1 MAENSQGYPRADIK
15 WPVVVKSD
23 RRTME
28 GVTSD
33 VTPNGV
39 FIHCQQP
46 LRLNEVFEMDIS
58 IPDSDQSL
66 KARAEVVWSNK
77 YGPDD
82 DISPRGMG
90 VRFLRIS
97 SEARKF
103 IARAAMNYLKS
114 KKVAPELL
122 QTLSTLMID
131 LNEVESKVAQGK
143 NST

>member
-1 MAENSQGYPRADIK
+1 MAENQRGYPRADIK

-23 RRTME
+23 KRTME
-28 GVTSD
+28 GVTSN

-46 LRLNEVFEMDIS
+46 LRLNEVFDMDIS
-58 IPDSDQSL
+58 IPGSDQSL
-66 KARAEVVWSNK
+66 RARAEVVWSNR
-77 YGPDD
+77 YGPND

-103 IARAAMNYLKS
+103 IARAAMDYLKS

-131 LNEVESKVAQGK
+131 LNEVESKVA
-143 NST
+143 

>member
-1 MAENSQGYPRADIK
+1 MAENQRGYPRADIK

-23 RRTME
+23 ERTME
-28 GVTSD
+28 GVTSN

-46 LRLNEVFEMDIS
+46 LRLNEVFDMDIS
-58 IPDSDQSL
+58 IPGSDQSL
-66 KARAEVVWSNK
+66 RARAEVVWSNR
-77 YGPDD
+77 YGPND

-103 IARAAMNYLKS
+103 IARAAMDYLKS

-131 LNEVESKVAQGK
+131 LNEVESKVA
-143 NST
+143 

>member
-1 MAENSQGYPRADIK
+1 MAENQRGYPRADIK

-23 RRTME
+23 KRTME
-28 GVTSD
+28 GVTSN

-46 LRLNEVFEMDIS
+46 LRLNEVFDMDIS
-58 IPDSDQSL
+58 IPGSDQSL
-66 KARAEVVWSNK
+66 RARAEVVWSNR
-77 YGPDD
+77 YGPND

-103 IARAAMNYLKS
+103 IARAAMDYLKS
-114 KKVAPELL
+114 KKVPPELL

-131 LNEVESKVAQGK
+131 LNEVESKVA
-143 NST
+143 

>member
-1 MAENSQGYPRADIK
+1 MAENARGYPRADIK

-23 RRTME
+23 NKTME
-28 GVTSD
+28 GVTSN

-39 FIHCQQP
+39 FIHCKHP
-46 LRLNEVFEMDIS
+46 LRLNEVFDMDIN
-58 IPDSDQSL
+58 IPGSDQSL
-66 KARAEVVWSNK
+66 SARAEVIWSNI

-82 DISPRGMG
+82 NISPRGMG
-90 VRFLRIS
+90 VRFLSIS

-103 IARAAMNYLKS
+103 IARAAMDYLKS

-131 LNEVESKVAQGK
+131 PDQVKSKVA
-143 NST
+143 

>member
-1 MAENSQGYPRADIK
+1 MADNQRGYPRADIK

-23 RRTME
+23 KRTME
-28 GVTSD
+28 GVTSN

-46 LRLNEVFEMDIS
+46 LRLNEVFDMDIS
-58 IPDSDQSL
+58 IPGSDQSL
-66 KARAEVVWSNK
+66 KARAEVIWSNK

-103 IARAAMNYLKS
+103 IARAAMDYLKS

-122 QTLSTLMID
+122 QTLSTLVID
-131 LNEVESKVAQGK
+131 LDEVKSKVA
-143 NST
+143 

>member
-1 MAENSQGYPRADIK
+1 MADNQRGYPRADIK

-23 RRTME
+23 KRTIE
-28 GVTSD
+28 GVTSN

-46 LRLNEVFEMDIS
+46 LRLNEVFDMDIS
-58 IPDSDQSL
+58 IPGSDQSL
-66 KARAEVVWSNK
+66 KAKAEVIWSNR
-77 YGPDD
+77 YGPND

-103 IARAAMNYLKS
+103 IARAAMDYLKS

-131 LNEVESKVAQGK
+131 LNEVQSKVA
-143 NST
+143 

>member
-1 MAENSQGYPRADIK
+1 MAENQRGYPRADIK

-23 RRTME
+23 KRTME
-28 GVTSD
+28 GVTSN

-46 LRLNEVFEMDIS
+46 LRLNEVFDMDIS
-58 IPDSDQSL
+58 IPGSDQSL
-66 KARAEVVWSNK
+66 RARAEVVWSNR
-77 YGPDD
+77 YGPND

-97 SEARKF
+97 SEARRF
-103 IARAAMNYLKS
+103 IARAAMDYLKS

-131 LNEVESKVAQGK
+131 LNEVESKVA
-143 NST
+143 

>member
-1 MAENSQGYPRADIK
+1 MADNQRGYPRADIK

-23 RRTME
+23 KRTME
-28 GVTSD
+28 GVTSN

-46 LRLNEVFEMDIS
+46 LRLNEVFDMDIR
-58 IPDSDQSL
+58 IPGSDQSL
-66 KARAEVVWSNK
+66 KAKAEVIWSNR

-82 DISPRGMG
+82 SISPRGMG
-90 VRFLRIS
+90 VRFLSIS
-97 SEARKF
+97 SQARKF
-103 IARAAMNYLKS
+103 IARAAVDYLKS

-131 LNEVESKVAQGK
+131 LNEVKSKVA
-143 NST
+143 

>member
-1 MAENSQGYPRADIK
+1 MAENQRGYPRADIK

-23 RRTME
+23 ERTME
-28 GVTSD
+28 GVTSN

-46 LRLNEVFEMDIS
+46 LRLNEVFDMEIS
-58 IPDSDQSL
+58 IPGSDQSL
-66 KARAEVVWSNK
+66 SARAEVVWSNR
-77 YGPDD
+77 YGPND
-82 DISPRGMG
+82 DITPRGMG

-103 IARAAMNYLKS
+103 IARAAMDYLKS

-131 LNEVESKVAQGK
+131 LNEVESKVA
-143 NST
+143 

>member
-1 MAENSQGYPRADIK
+1 MADNKRGYPRADIK

-23 RRTME
+23 KRTME
-28 GVTSD
+28 GVTSN

-39 FIHCQQP
+39 FIHCKQP
-46 LRLNEVFEMDIS
+46 LRLHEVFEMDIS
-58 IPDSDQSL
+58 IPGSDQSL
-66 KARAEVVWSNK
+66 TARAEVVWSNR

-103 IARAAMNYLKS
+103 IARATLNYLKS

-131 LNEVESKVAQGK
+131 LEEVKSKVA
-143 NST
+143 

>member
-1 MAENSQGYPRADIK
+1 MAANQRGYPRADIK

-23 RRTME
+23 KRTME
-28 GVTSD
+28 GVTSN

-39 FIHCQQP
+39 FIHCQKP
-46 LRLNEVFEMDIS
+46 LRLNEVFDMDIS
-58 IPDSDQSL
+58 IPGSNQSL
-66 KARAEVVWSNK
+66 NARAEVIWSNR
-77 YGPDD
+77 YGPND

-90 VRFLRIS
+90 VRFVRIS

-103 IARAAMNYLKS
+103 IARAAMDYLKS

-131 LNEVESKVAQGK
+131 LNEKKAKVA
-143 NST
+143 

>member
-1 MAENSQGYPRADIK
+1 MAENERGYPRADIK

-23 RRTME
+23 KRTME
-28 GVTSD
+28 GVTSN

-39 FIHCQQP
+39 FIHCKHP
-46 LRLNEVFEMDIS
+46 LRLNEVFDMDIN
-58 IPDSDQSL
+58 IPGSDRSL
-66 KARAEVVWSNK
+66 SARAEVIWSNI

-82 DISPRGMG
+82 NISPRGMG

-103 IARAAMNYLKS
+103 IARAAMDYLKS

-131 LNEVESKVAQGK
+131 PNEVESKVA
-143 NST
+143 

>member
-1 MAENSQGYPRADIK
+1 MAVNQRGYPRADIK

-23 RRTME
+23 KRTME
-28 GVTSD
+28 GVTSN

-46 LRLNEVFEMDIS
+46 LRLNEVFDMDIS
-58 IPDSDQSL
+58 IPGSDQSL
-66 KARAEVVWSNK
+66 RARAEVVWSNR
-77 YGPDD
+77 YGPND

-103 IARAAMNYLKS
+103 IARAAMDYLKS

-131 LNEVESKVAQGK
+131 LNEVESKVA
-143 NST
+143 

>member
-1 MAENSQGYPRADIK
+1 MAENQRGYPRADIR

-23 RRTME
+23 KRTME
-28 GVTSD
+28 GVTSN

-46 LRLNEVFEMDIS
+46 LRLNEVFDMDIS
-58 IPDSDQSL
+58 IPGSDQSL
-66 KARAEVVWSNK
+66 RARAEVVWSNR
-77 YGPDD
+77 YGPND

-103 IARAAMNYLKS
+103 IARAAMDYLKS

-131 LNEVESKVAQGK
+131 LNEVESKVA
-143 NST
+143 

>member
-1 MAENSQGYPRADIK
+1 MADNQRGYPRADIK

-23 RRTME
+23 KRTME
-28 GVTSD
+28 GVTSN

-46 LRLNEVFEMDIS
+46 LRLNEVLDMNIS
-58 IPDSDQSL
+58 IPGSDQSL
-66 KARAEVVWSNK
+66 NARGEVVWSNR

-82 DISPRGMG
+82 NISPRGMG

-103 IARAAMNYLKS
+103 IARAAMDFLKS

-131 LNEVESKVAQGK
+131 LNEVESKVA
-143 NST
+143 

>member
-1 MAENSQGYPRADIK
+1 MADNKSGYPRADIR
-15 WPVVVKSD
+15 WHVVVTSD
-23 RRTME
+23 ERTLE
-28 GVTSD
+28 GVTSK

-58 IPDSDQSL
+58 IPGSEKSL
-66 KARAEVVWSNK
+66 KARAEVIWSNR
-77 YGPDD
+77 YGPND

-90 VRFLRIS
+90 VRFVRIS

-103 IARAAMNYLKS
+103 IARAAMDYLKS

-131 LNEVESKVAQGK
+131 LNEEKSKVA
-143 NST
+143 

>member
-1 MAENSQGYPRADIK
+1 MADNQRGYPRADIK
-15 WPVVVKSD
+15 WSVVVKSD
-23 RRTME
+23 KSTME
-28 GVTSD
+28 GVTSN

-46 LRLNEVFEMDIS
+46 LRLNEVLDMNIS
-58 IPDSDQSL
+58 IPGSDQSL
-66 KARAEVVWSNK
+66 KARAEVVWSNR

-82 DISPRGMG
+82 NISPRGMG

-103 IARAAMNYLKS
+103 IARAAMDFLKS

-131 LNEVESKVAQGK
+131 LNEVESKVA
-143 NST
+143 

>member
-1 MAENSQGYPRADIK
+1 MAVNQRGYPRANIK

-23 RRTME
+23 KRTME
-28 GVTSD
+28 GVTSN

-46 LRLNEVFEMDIS
+46 LRLNEVFDMDIS
-58 IPDSDQSL
+58 IPGSDQSL
-66 KARAEVVWSNK
+66 RARAEVVWSNR
-77 YGPDD
+77 YGPND

-103 IARAAMNYLKS
+103 IARAAMDYLKS

-131 LNEVESKVAQGK
+131 LNEVESKVA
-143 NST
+143 

>member
-1 MAENSQGYPRADIK
+1 MADNRRGYPRANIK
-15 WPVVVKSD
+15 WPVVVRSD
-23 RRTME
+23 TRTME
-28 GVTSD
+28 GVTSN

-46 LRLNEVFEMDIS
+46 LRLNEVFDMDIS
-58 IPDSDQSL
+58 IPGSDQSL
-66 KARAEVVWSNK
+66 NATAEVIWSNR
-77 YGPDD
+77 YGPND

-97 SEARKF
+97 SQARKF
-103 IARAAMNYLKS
+103 IARAAMEYLKS

-131 LNEVESKVAQGK
+131 LNEEKSKVA
-143 NST
+143 

>member
-1 MAENSQGYPRADIK
+1 MAENQRGYPRADIK

-23 RRTME
+23 KRTME
-28 GVTSD
+28 GVTSN

-46 LRLNEVFEMDIS
+46 LRLNEVFDMDIS
-58 IPDSDQSL
+58 IPGSDQSL
-66 KARAEVVWSNK
+66 KARAEVIWSNR
-77 YGPDD
+77 YGPND

-103 IARAAMNYLKS
+103 IARAAMDYLKS

-131 LNEVESKVAQGK
+131 LNEVESKVA
-143 NST
+143 

>member
-1 MAENSQGYPRADIK
+1 MAENQRGYPRANIK

-23 RRTME
+23 KRTME
-28 GVTSD
+28 GVTSN

-46 LRLNEVFEMDIS
+46 LRLNEVFDMDIN
-58 IPDSDQSL
+58 IPGSDQSL
-66 KARAEVVWSNK
+66 KARAEVVWSNR
-77 YGPDD
+77 YGPND

-97 SEARKF
+97 SEARRF
-103 IARAAMNYLKS
+103 IARAAMDYLKS

-131 LNEVESKVAQGK
+131 LNEVESKVA
-143 NST
+143 

>member
-1 MAENSQGYPRADIK
+1 MAENQRGYPRADIK

-23 RRTME
+23 KRTME
-28 GVTSD
+28 GVTSN

-46 LRLNEVFEMDIS
+46 LRLNEVFDMDIS
-58 IPDSDQSL
+58 IPGSDQSL
-66 KARAEVVWSNK
+66 KARAEVVWSNR
-77 YGPDD
+77 YGPND

-97 SEARKF
+97 SEARRF
-103 IARAAMNYLKS
+103 IARAAMDYLKS

-131 LNEVESKVAQGK
+131 LNEVESKVA
-143 NST
+143 

>member
-1 MAENSQGYPRADIK
+1 MAVNQRGYPRANIK

-23 RRTME
+23 KRTME
-28 GVTSD
+28 GVTSN

-46 LRLNEVFEMDIS
+46 LRLNEVFDMDIN
-58 IPDSDQSL
+58 IPGSDQSL
-66 KARAEVVWSNK
+66 KARAEVVWSNR
-77 YGPDD
+77 YGPND

-97 SEARKF
+97 SEARRF
-103 IARAAMNYLKS
+103 IARAAMDYLKS

-131 LNEVESKVAQGK
+131 LNEVESKVA
-143 NST
+143 

>member
-1 MAENSQGYPRADIK
+1 MADNQRGYPRADIK

-23 RRTME
+23 KRTME
-28 GVTSD
+28 GVTSN

-46 LRLNEVFEMDIS
+46 LRLNEVFDMDIS
-58 IPDSDQSL
+58 IPGSDQSL
-66 KARAEVVWSNK
+66 KAKAEVIWSNR
-77 YGPDD
+77 YGPND

-90 VRFLRIS
+90 VRFIRIS

-103 IARAAMNYLKS
+103 IARAAMDYLKS

-131 LNEVESKVAQGK
+131 PNEVESKVA
-143 NST
+143 

>member
-1 MAENSQGYPRADIK
+1 MAVNQRGYPRANIK

-23 RRTME
+23 KRTME
-28 GVTSD
+28 GVTSN

-46 LRLNEVFEMDIS
+46 LRLNEVFDMDIS
-58 IPDSDQSL
+58 IPGSDQSL
-66 KARAEVVWSNK
+66 RARAEVVWSNR
-77 YGPDD
+77 YGPND

-97 SEARKF
+97 SEARRF
-103 IARAAMNYLKS
+103 IARAAMDYLKS

-131 LNEVESKVAQGK
+131 LNEVESKVA
-143 NST
+143 

>member
-1 MAENSQGYPRADIK
+1 MAENQRGYPRADIK

-23 RRTME
+23 KRTME
-28 GVTSD
+28 GVTSN

-46 LRLNEVFEMDIS
+46 LRLNEVFDMDIS
-58 IPDSDQSL
+58 IPGSDQSL
-66 KARAEVVWSNK
+66 KARAEVVWSNR
-77 YGPDD
+77 YGPND

-103 IARAAMNYLKS
+103 IARAAMDYLKS

-131 LNEVESKVAQGK
+131 LNEAESKVA
-143 NST
+143 

>member
-1 MAENSQGYPRADIK
+1 MADNQRGYPRADIK

-23 RRTME
+23 KRTIE
-28 GVTSD
+28 GVTSN

-46 LRLNEVFEMDIS
+46 LRLNEVFDMDIS
-58 IPDSDQSL
+58 IPGSDQSL
-66 KARAEVVWSNK
+66 KARAEVIWSNR
-77 YGPDD
+77 YGPND

-103 IARAAMNYLKS
+103 IARAAMDYLKS

-131 LNEVESKVAQGK
+131 LNEVQSKVA
-143 NST
+143 